1 MEKELGFVEYD
12 YDTYSIRDDGDII
25 SLFNDL
31 IYTINYL
38 REEVRN
44 LRHDIDYVSERAV
57 FSYNSEEE

>member
-12 YDTYSIRDDGDII
+12 YDMYSIRDDGDII
-25 SLFNDL
+25 SLFKDL